1 MRSVGLGLALLA
13 SVQFAVVP
21 AFAADTAKPVAKT
34 AAATTTKVAKK
45 KKRKAPAPE
54 TSTLQTTSGE
64 VPAGTDPNA
73 TPAPAPAPAA
83 PAPAPE
89 TPAPAAPAPAAPA
102 SPAAPADTAA
112 APAAP
117 ATPAGSVMVHI
128 ESPKPVSLEKRSG
141 RNGAWEHVCNSPCD
155 VATSTSDEYQ
165 ILGDELNASN
175 PFLLDGSQGE
185 KITLEVTP
193 GYHNAGARGGWVLA
207 GGAALIVGGV
217 VTLVA
222 GSKSN
227 YVAGDNGAGT
237 SHNQNTDFI
246 FAGSILLTAG
256 VIAAI
261 GGGALM
267 YDNAHTKVEGAI
279 GATPDKKD
287 DVKGQVQVTAKR
299 LPQWREDN
307 GPQLGASHFVSVLSG
322 TF

>member
-21 AFAADTAKPVAKT
+21 AFAADTAKPAVKT
-34 AAATTTKVAKK
+34 AAAATTKVAKK
-45 KKRKAPAPE
+45 KKRKAPPPE
-54 TSTLQTTSGE
+54 TSTLQTTSGD
-64 VPAGTDPNA
+64 VPAGTDPTASPAPAA
-73 TPAPAPAPAA
+73 TPAPAPAA
-83 PAPAPE
+83 PAAEAPAL
-89 TPAPAAPAPAAPA
+89 AAPAPATPAP
-102 SPAAPADTAA
+102 PADTAA

-117 ATPAGSVMVHI
+117 AGSVIVHI
-128 ESPKPVSLEKRSG
+128 ESPRVVTLEKRSG

-155 VATSTSDEYQ
+155 VATPTSEEYQ
-165 ILGDELNASN
+165 ILGEELNAST

-193 GYHNAGARGGWVLA
+193 GYHNTGARGGWVLA

-227 YVAGDNGAGT
+227 YVAGDDGAGT

-256 VIAAI
+256 IIAAI

-287 DVKGQVQVTAKR
+287 DVKAQVQVTAQR
-299 LPQWREDN
+299 LPQWREDS
-307 GPQLGASHFVSVLSG
+307 GPQLAPSRFVSVLSG